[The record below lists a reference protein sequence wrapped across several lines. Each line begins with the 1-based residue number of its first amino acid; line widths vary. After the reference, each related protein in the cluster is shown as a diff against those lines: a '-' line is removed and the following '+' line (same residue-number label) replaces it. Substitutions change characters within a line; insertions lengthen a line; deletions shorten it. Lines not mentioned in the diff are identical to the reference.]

1 MKQNSCS
8 IRNRVI
14 VNQDNFK
21 DVFTKENGSR
31 VRIYC
36 HLSINVISI
45 QAVFGLLVKEM
56 MMNDLSVE

>member
-14 VNQDNFK
+14 VHQDKFK

-31 VRIYC
+31 VRISC

-45 QAVFGLLVKEM
+45 QAVFSLLAKEM
-56 MMNDLSVE
+56 IMNELTLE